1 MAKIKFNLN
10 FGGEQIRTHTLV
22 QNIVDRPDDL
32 HYIYDQ
38 LDLSR

>member
-10 FGGEQIRTHTLV
+10 FGGEQIRTHALV
-22 QNIVDRPDDL
+22 QNIVVY
-32 HYIYDQ
+32 YIYDQ